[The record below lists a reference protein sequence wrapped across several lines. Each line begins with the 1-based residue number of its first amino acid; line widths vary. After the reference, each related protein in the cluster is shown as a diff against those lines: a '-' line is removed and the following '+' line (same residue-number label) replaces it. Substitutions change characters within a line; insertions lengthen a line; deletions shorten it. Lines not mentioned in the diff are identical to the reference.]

1 MPCTYF
7 IDDSQRLVLT
17 TVWDVTT
24 AEQAFSHQE
33 SLATDPRFRPEFNQL
48 IDCTQVTK
56 LQMNTTEIRAL
67 AKRNFFASGARRA
80 LLVNGTLLRGLA
92 RMLTTF
98 RDLAGAKEEIQIFED
113 RDEAM
118 KWLAD
123 SSEASK
129 KI

>member
-1 MPCTYF
+1 MPCSYS
-7 IDDSQRLVLT
+7 IDESQRLVLT

-56 LQMNTTEIRAL
+56 LEMSTTELRTL

-80 LLVNGTLLRGLA
+80 FLVNGTLLHGIG

-98 RDLAGAKEEIQIFED
+98 RDLAGAKEEMQIFAD
-113 RDEAM
+113 REEAM
-118 KWLAD
+118 KWLAG
-123 SSEASK
+123 SSEAPRQ
-129 KI
+129 I